1 MNAPPARTRV
11 AGEAAFSRRLGA
23 AVLATM
29 LAVLGGGVALSL
41 AVDREATEHQVLHAT
56 GVLAETIAAQAGAL
70 VGGLDQ
76 ALLGINHLAGSGAS
90 ATMLAATM
98 TTRENALPDGIV
110 LAVVDDQA
118 NPVLA
123 TAAGHRRLAGLQPG
137 MLAHGLGGLGPTPVG
152 QLNFLPPMRSVAG
165 PVLPLVERLEDGRTA
180 VALLPLRLMEGFY
193 ARLGLGSGAV
203 VLLLDESGR
212 LLSRMPP
219 APAERVGQPV
229 SRAALITALL
239 ARGEGWTGLHVS
251 QIDGISRYAAVRP
264 VPGQPLAVAVAVRDS
279 EALAQWRRRAWL
291 AGSLTT
297 LAILTAGAGLL
308 LVERE
313 ARRRLD
319 AQAAASARLELLARG
334 SAGIAAMAELPALL
348 GHVGRMARET
358 LAVPYACIALHEAP
372 GDGGQHAVSLA
383 PAGGWFRPFAPWQ
396 HGPAGP
402 QMPSQS
408 RRQPPAGQGGAEPP
422 PALLAALEHWATNPS
437 LAASGP
443 GPRLFPAEPLAGLP
457 ARAAIALR
465 DEQGRPLGALTVAR
479 ADDTGFSTDDA
490 AMLSQLGRMAGIAIR
505 NRLLLAGM
513 QRAAEEASS
522 ARERIERLLESVSD
536 GFIALDAG
544 WQITYANAA
553 ALRLLRRRLSRVVG
567 HSLWELYPVLTELE
581 AFEQLHAVASL
592 GQPREFEQHFA
603 EAGRWFQAYA
613 FTAADGV
620 AVFFRDITETRQ
632 TQELMRA
639 SQRMEVVGQ
648 LTGSVAHDFNNLLAV
663 IMGNAEMLED
673 TLDPADEENRHAA
686 WLIRDA
692 GDRGAALVRRLL
704 AFASHQPQAVQPV
717 VPEALLE
724 GLLPLL
730 RRSVGDKV
738 QLVLNQQEALP
749 RLLLDLGQAENALL
763 NLVINARD
771 AMPEGGTLTI
781 ALAPAELDEA
791 ALDGFPVA
799 RPGRFLR
806 LAVTDTGSGM
816 TPEVLARA
824 AEPFFSTKTDGRG
837 SGLGLASVYS
847 FVRQSG
853 GVLRLESQPGEGT
866 CVTMFLPADPAT
878 AVVAPAHADLPSVPT
893 PQHGGTEHVLLVE
906 DEVSLRHNLTQ
917 QLSRLGYHV
926 TALACG
932 PSTVAALQDGLRPDL
947 MLLDVILPGGISGP
961 RLAALARQHIPGLP
975 VLLMSGYA
983 LAAGEEQERA
993 LPLLVKPCPQPVLAR
1008 RVRHML
1014 DAGDQS

>member
-1 MNAPPARTRV
+1 MSVPAATPGHA
-11 AGEAAFSRRLGA
+11 AGEPAFSRRLGA
-23 AVLATM
+23 VMLATM

-41 AVDREATEHQVLHAT
+41 AIDRQATEQQVLHAT
-56 GVLAETIAAQAGAL
+56 GVLAETIGAQAGAL
-70 VGGLDQ
+70 VGGLEQ
-76 ALLGINHLAGSGAS
+76 ALLGINHLAGSGVS
-90 ATMLAATM
+90 ATTLAATM
-98 TTRENALPDGIV
+98 ATRENVLPDGVV
-110 LAVVDDQA
+110 LAVVDSAA

-123 TAAGHRRLAGLQPG
+123 TAAGRRRMAGLQSG
-137 MLAHGLGGLGPTPVG
+137 VLARALGAMGPVPVG
-152 QLNFLPPMRSVAG
+152 QLTYLPPIRSVAG
-165 PVLPLVERLEDGRTA
+165 SVLPLAERLEDGRIA

-193 ARLGLGSGAV
+193 ARLGLGSGAAV
-203 VLLLDESGR
+203 ALLDESGR

-219 APAERVGQPV
+219 VPVEMVGEPLP
-229 SRAALITALL
+229 RALPIAGLL
-239 ARGEGWTGLHVS
+239 ARGEGWTGLYVS
-251 QIDGISRYAAVRP
+251 NADGIPRYTAMRP
-264 VPGQPLAVAVAVRDS
+264 VPGQPLAVAVGVRDS

-291 AGSLTT
+291 ASSLTV
-297 LAILTAGAGLL
+297 LAILASGGGLL
-308 LVERE
+308 LVGRE

-358 LAVPYACIALHEAP
+358 LAVPYACIALHGAAR
-372 GDGGQHAVSLA
+372 DGGQHAVSLA
-383 PAGGWFRPFAPWQ
+383 PAGGWFRPHNAWHRAPDERRRLPPRPPGQ
-396 HGPAGP
+396 QPAG
-402 QMPSQS
+402 
-408 RRQPPAGQGGAEPP
+408 EPP
-422 PALLAALEHWATNPS
+422 PALLSTLEQWATDPALAAAAL
-437 LAASGP
+437 

-465 DEQGRPLGALTVAR
+465 DEQGRPLGVLAVAR
-479 ADDTGFSTDDA
+479 ADDTGFSADDA

-505 NRLLLAGM
+505 NRALIAGM

-536 GFIALDAG
+536 GFIALDAN
-544 WQITYANAA
+544 WHITYANAA
-553 ALRLLRRRLSRVVG
+553 ALRLVRRRHDRLVG
-567 HSLWELYPVLTELE
+567 RSLWDMYPVLVELE
-581 AFEQLHAVASL
+581 AFEQLQAVASL

-603 EAGRWFQAYA
+603 GAPGRWFQCYA

-620 AVFFRDITETRQ
+620 AVFFRDVTETRH

-639 SQRMEVVGQ
+639 SQRMEAVGQ

-673 TLDPADEENRHAA
+673 TLDPADQENRHAA

-704 AFASHQPQAVQPV
+704 AFASHQPQAVQVV
-717 VPEALLE
+717 VPETLLE

-738 QLVLNQQEALP
+738 RLLLTRHEALP
-749 RLLLDLGQAENALL
+749 RLLLDPGQAENALL
-763 NLVINARD
+763 NLAINARD
-771 AMPEGGTLTI
+771 AMPDGGTLTI

-791 ALDGFPVA
+791 ELEGFPVA

-806 LAVTDTGSGM
+806 LSVTDTGSGM

-824 AEPFFSTKTDGRG
+824 AEPFFSTKADGRG

-866 CVTMFLPADPAT
+866 CVTMLLPADPAIPP
-878 AVVAPAHADLPSVPT
+878 AAPVPAELAPVPT
-893 PQHGGTEHVLLVE
+893 PQHGGSEHVLLVE
-906 DEVSLRHNLTQ
+906 DEASLRHNLTQ

-932 PSTVAALQDGLRPDL
+932 PSAMAALRDGLRPDL

-961 RLAALARQHIPGLP
+961 RLAGLARQHVPDLP

-983 LAAGEEQERA
+983 LAAGGEEEGG
-993 LPLLVKPCPQPVLAR
+993 LPLLIKPCPQAVLAR
-1008 RVRHML
+1008 RLRHML
-1014 DAGDQS
+1014 DAREWS